1 MTATPT
7 VGLLVTMEAKPG
19 KEADVEG
26 FLASA
31 VPLVNDEAETV
42 AWFAIR
48 LSESTF
54 GIFDVFPDD
63 AGRDAH
69 LNGKV
74 AEALMSQAPD
84 LFSDAPNIQKIDVRE
99 SKLP

>member
-1 MTATPT
+1 MTDAPS

-19 KEADVEG
+19 RESDVEK
-26 FLASA
+26 FLESGRA
-31 VPLVNDEAETV
+31 LVDEEPATT
-42 AWFAIR
+42 AWFAFR

-54 GIFDVFPDD
+54 GIYDVFPDED
-63 AGRDAH
+63 GREAH

-74 AEALMSQAPD
+74 AEALMAQAPD
-84 LFSDAPNIQKIDVRE
+84 LFTGSPVIQTVDVLA

>member
-19 KEADVEG
+19 KEADAES
-26 FLASA
+26 FLQSA
-31 VPLVNDEAETV
+31 VPLVNDEPETV

-48 LSESTF
+48 LNDSTF

-69 LNGKV
+69 LSGKV
-74 AEALMSQAPD
+74 AEALMAQAPD
-84 LFSDAPNIQKIDVRE
+84 LFSGAPDIQKIAVQA